1 MKTKALIAAALAA
14 LAVSTAAIADKITFP
29 LELSERTFDVK
40 SQGFKFR
47 ALIPGKLHETYI
59 TNPQMESY
67 TYSNNDG
74 ILEVSFQLISLSKAK
89 YSEVVGGKFQEL
101 VTKPFSDKEHNLY
114 GEYEILRDD
123 HHGDDRTFEYEGY
136 LRKQQD
142 GFTPAMHTLM
152 HESYMLRGHHL
163 LKVACHVRGLQEQR
177 QVSEAIFKQADDDC
191 TKIIN
196 SVTVYGK

>member
-1 MKTKALIAAALAA
+1 MKIKALIAAALAA

-29 LELSERTFDVK
+29 LELSERTF
-40 SQGFKFR
+40 
-47 ALIPGKLHETYI
+47 
-59 TNPQMESY
+59 
-67 TYSNNDG
+67 
-74 ILEVSFQLISLSKAK
+74 
-89 YSEVVGGKFQEL
+89 
-101 VTKPFSDKEHNLY
+101 
-114 GEYEILRDD
+114 
-123 HHGDDRTFEYEGY
+123 EYEGY

-142 GFTPAMHTLM
+142 GFTPALHTLM